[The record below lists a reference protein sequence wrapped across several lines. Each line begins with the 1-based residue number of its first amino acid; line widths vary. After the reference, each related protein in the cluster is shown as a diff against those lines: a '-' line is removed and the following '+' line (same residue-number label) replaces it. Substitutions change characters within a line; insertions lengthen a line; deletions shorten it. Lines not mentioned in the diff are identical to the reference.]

1 MAIPESNGKTL
12 LITGINGYI
21 ASVLADHLLKKGY
34 SIRGTTRRIASTE
47 PLLRGPW
54 APYQERI
61 KIYEVPDM
69 TINGAFDE
77 SSKGKFNPTRVH
89 GIFHT
94 ASPIDFTLTTYEA
107 TVIPA
112 IQGSLTLL
120 TSALHAGP
128 QLTSVVLTSSC
139 SAINDIPP
147 TPTHTFTEA
156 DFAYTALSRAE
167 SDLLTHTPTPP
178 RTLYSA
184 SKTASERAVWKFREE
199 KHPPFAI
206 TTINPT
212 TVIGPPL
219 LLPPSPEKLNETLR
233 PLYALLSGELTT
245 LPPTIGS
252 GSFVDV
258 RDVADMHVW
267 AYEHAARA
275 DGERYIA
282 CCGFGPPQA
291 QADIL
296 RMYFVDRKPEML
308 ERIPR
313 GETGVGYE
321 GWDGE
326 KGGLKAKVEYTRDR
340 YRFSGGKAEREMG
353 VRYRGL
359 EESCIDTA
367 ETLGEWL

>member
-1 MAIPESNGKTL
+1 MKSNGKIV

-47 PLLRGPW
+47 PLLRG
-54 APYQERI
+54 
-61 KIYEVPDM
+61 
-69 TINGAFDE
+69 
-77 SSKGKFNPTRVH
+77 VH

-94 ASPIDFTLTTYEA
+94 ASPINFTLTSYDV
-107 TVIPA
+107 TVVPA

-128 QLTSVVLTSSC
+128 QLTSVVITSSC
-139 SAINDIPP
+139 SAINDTPP

-156 DFAYTALSRAE
+156 DFAHTALARAE
-167 SDLLTHTPTPP
+167 SDFLTHTPTPP

-184 SKTASERAVWKFREE
+184 SKTAAERSVWKFRSEQR
-199 KHPPFAI
+199 PPFSI

-212 TVIGPPL
+212 TVIGPPIIV
-219 LLPPSPEKLNETLR
+219 PSSAEKLNETLR
-233 PLYALLSGELTT
+233 PLYALLSGHLTAI
-245 LPPTIGS
+245 PATIGS

-258 RDVADMHVW
+258 RDVAYMHAW
-267 AYEHAARA
+267 AYEHAPQA
-275 DGERYIA
+275 DGQRYIA

-296 RMYFVDRKPEML
+296 RGYFRERKPEML

-313 GETGVGYE
+313 GEPGVGYE
-321 GWDGE
+321 GWDAE
-326 KGGLKAKVEYTRDR
+326 KGGLSGKVEYTRDR

-353 VRYRGL
+353 LRYRDL
-359 EESCIDTA
+359 AESSIDTA
-367 ETLGEWL
+367 EAFRELL